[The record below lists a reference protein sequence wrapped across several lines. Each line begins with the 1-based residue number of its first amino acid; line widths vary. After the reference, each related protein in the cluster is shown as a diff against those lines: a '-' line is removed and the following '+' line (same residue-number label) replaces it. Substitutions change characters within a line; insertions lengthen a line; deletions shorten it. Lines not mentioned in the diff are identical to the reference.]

1 MPVTATGRGAA
12 HTTSPTP
19 WLFFSRFMVLID
31 LIYKKVHL
39 RPRAG
44 ERGKNAPCL
53 CFFVRDNRY
62 MNIEKSFHASRT
74 LHRSRPSLGDLS
86 FEVYPG
92 ARGFR
97 DVGCRVLEVVYAA
110 NLFSVFSV

>member
-74 LHRSRPSLGDLS
+74 LHGPVLVICHLRCTQA
-86 FEVYPG
+86 PG
-92 ARGFR
+92 GS
-97 DVGCRVLEVVYAA
+97 GTLAA
-110 NLFSVFSV
+110 KS

>member
-53 CFFVRDNRY
+53 CFFVRDIAITDI
-62 MNIEKSFHASRT
+62 MNIEKSFHASPT
-74 LHRSRPSLGDLS
+74 LHGPVLVICHLRCPQA
-86 FEVYPG
+86 PG
-92 ARGFR
+92 GS
-97 DVGCRVLEVVYAA
+97 GTLAA
-110 NLFSVFSV
+110 ES